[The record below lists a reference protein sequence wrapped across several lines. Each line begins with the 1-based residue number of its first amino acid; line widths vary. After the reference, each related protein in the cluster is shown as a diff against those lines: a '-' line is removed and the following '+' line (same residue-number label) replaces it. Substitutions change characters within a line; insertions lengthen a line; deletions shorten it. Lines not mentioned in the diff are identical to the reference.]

1 MVDPKHDEAL
11 SNQSIVASAAAKVG
25 AATEPTGIQGAAAS
39 AAGANHVPKGHAPLE
54 LQEQSAALTSPAEM
68 ERSAWWGQ
76 YTVPPQ
82 RQAKWQLGPLSVCL
96 QHMAHE
102 WRLATKTKPEAYEKV
117 VKHEGPRALEQLASD
132 ITPLRYCFSHMCD
145 SVRLVPALPDRA
157 VVTKPD
163 TPLYVYPGEQVTL
176 YLSFP
181 LWLRVEVGEPSR
193 LLKEVPLYRLSDTW
207 FGPNTREGELCY
219 ASRTAGTINL
229 SDLVRRSYR
238 ASTAVVVRNKGLK
251 PLYVE
256 RLNVNLPYLSLYAD
270 VDSMLWTN
278 ALVLEQTAD
287 SDGFATLQIEHRAPS
302 EAKGGQF
309 IVGPRQVEHRSALV
323 RAFSSIMS

>member
-1 MVDPKHDEAL
+1 MGP
-11 SNQSIVASAAAKVG
+11 G
-25 AATEPTGIQGAAAS
+25 ADTPMG
-39 AAGANHVPKGHAPLE
+39 
-54 LQEQSAALTSPAEM
+54 LQESATLSSPAEM
-68 ERSAWWGQ
+68 DRAAWWGQ
-76 YTVPPQ
+76 YTVPTQ
-82 RQAKWQLGPLSVCL
+82 KQGKWQLGPLTVWL
-96 QHMAHE
+96 QHLAHE
-102 WRLATKTKPEAYEKV
+102 WRLATRTRPEAYEKIV
-117 VKHEGPRALEQLASD
+117 RYEGPRALEQLSQE
-132 ITPLRYCFSHMCD
+132 ITPARFCFSHMCD
-145 SVRLVPALPDRA
+145 SVRLIPALPDRA

-219 ASRTAGTINL
+219 ASRTAGTVNL

-238 ASTAVVVRNKGLK
+238 ASTAVVVRNRSNA

-256 RLNVNLPYLSLYAD
+256 RLNVNLPFLSLYAD
-270 VDSMLWTN
+270 VDNMLWTN
-278 ALVLEQTAD
+278 ALVLEHNAGGD
-287 SDGFATLQIEHRAPS
+287 LATLQVEKRAPS

-309 IVGPRQVEHRSALV
+309 IVGPRQVDHRNALV
-323 RAFSSIMS
+323 RAFSSMLS